1 MAGSSVAA
9 LAPGGDESAIHT
21 SETFKPLRSYLDDCI
36 LCILQRTEVSVEA
49 GEGITRGGFLGRRV
63 PGGAFGGVSTG
74 MSLGIEACMGDHGC
88 GIKTHFITGQGEVEN
103 RMSRL
108 Q

>member
-1 MAGSSVAA
+1 MAGSSVAP

-21 SETFKPLRSYLDDCI
+21 SETFKPLRLYLDDCI
-36 LCILQRTEVSVEA
+36 LCTLQRTEVSVGG

-63 PGGAFGGVSTG
+63 PGGAFGGVFHRNVT
-74 MSLGIEACMGDHGC
+74 GIETCMGYQGC
-88 GIKTHFITGQGEVEN
+88 GIKRHFITGQGEGRN

-108 Q
+108 R